1 MDGEFSSAR
10 PDGASERLVGNTA
23 RFRNPESFS
32 RDKRAG
38 WHSFGYFSFAI
49 ERKATRLWGVT
60 HNL

>member
-23 RFRNPESFS
+23 PFRNPECFS

-38 WHSFGYFSFAI
+38 WHSFGYLYVA
-49 ERKATRLWGVT
+49 AD
-60 HNL
+60 